1 MESDKSISQGFK
13 SKNNQQVERKL
24 KNKNSHKHNL
34 FVNIFNF

>member
-24 KNKNSHKHNL
+24 KTRT
-34 FVNIFNF
+34 VINIIYL